1 MIVASGLR
9 VAEEGCFVI
18 RESLRVFIFGL
29 LAWPLLSNILSFLKP
44 FLIALNYDESSEG
57 LAPSLI
63 DIIYPYFTLISI
75 AFAYAFFILTRMIT
89 GRLKRW
95 LCVSLVVAYLG
106 VSIYP
111 LFPEESIVYLTLS
124 GTHYLIEL
132 IMLIIG
138 ATIIYKNISEP
149 SVVAGESVGAMRK
162 A

>member
-44 FLIALNYDESSEG
+44 FLIALNYDESSGG

-63 DIIYPYFTLISI
+63 DIIYPYFTLVSI
-75 AFAYAFFILTRMIT
+75 AFAYAFFLLTRLIMA
-89 GRLKRW
+89 GLKRW
-95 LCVSLVVAYLG
+95 LCVGLVVSYLCVSIYAVFPEDSVAYLA
-106 VSIYP
+106 
-111 LFPEESIVYLTLS
+111 LS
-124 GTHYLIEL
+124 STHYLLEL

-138 ATIIYKNISEP
+138 AAIIYKNIP
-149 SVVAGESVGAMRK
+149 DISVVDSKGVGVSV
-162 A
+162 